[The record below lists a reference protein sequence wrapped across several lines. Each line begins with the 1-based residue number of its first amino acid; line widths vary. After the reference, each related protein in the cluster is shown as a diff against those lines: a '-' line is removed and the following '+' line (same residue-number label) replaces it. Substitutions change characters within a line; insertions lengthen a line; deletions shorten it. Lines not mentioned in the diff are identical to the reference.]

1 MSFESES
8 LKKMSLTIAFVS
20 ILILA
25 ILYLTYSLSNGNI
38 PRNIQTDILKID
50 EEFYGDTAFDSTNL
64 KFSPILDKNVK
75 KDSNKIIYIKFNV
88 GGSRENTTKNII
100 YDISLADLK
109 IDCELLSPYIQWKLL
124 KNNEVISVGNLDYK
138 FDTINNGRL
147 VLTNIQQDLK
157 EYSEDKTTY
166 DHYEFYMW
174 FSDSCQDDNI
184 LNCEEAEDQTKLL
197 NKNIAGKIEV
207 ELYGEGKKELER
219 HPSDKLDKNTC
230 ISSDKINNEE
240 D

>member
-25 ILYLTYSLSNGNI
+25 VLYLTYSMSNGNI
-38 PRNIQTDILKID
+38 SRNLQTDTLKID
-50 EEFYGDTAFDSTNL
+50 EEAYGDTVFNSTNL

-75 KDSNKIIYIKFNV
+75 KDSNKLIYIKFNV
-88 GGSRENTTKNII
+88 GGSKDNTTKNII

-109 IDCELLSPYIQWKLL
+109 IDCELLSPYIQWKLI
-124 KNNEVISVGNLDYK
+124 KNDEIISVGNLDYK
-138 FDTINNGRL
+138 FDTIVNHRL
-147 VLTNIQQDLK
+147 ILTNIQQDLK
-157 EYSEDKTTY
+157 EYSEDKKDY

-184 LNCEEAEDQTKLL
+184 LNCDGAEDQSQLL
-197 NKNIAGKIEV
+197 NKSISGKIEV

-219 HPSDKLDKNTC
+219 HPSDTLDKNTC
-230 ISSDKINNEE
+230 IINTNE
-240 D
+240 